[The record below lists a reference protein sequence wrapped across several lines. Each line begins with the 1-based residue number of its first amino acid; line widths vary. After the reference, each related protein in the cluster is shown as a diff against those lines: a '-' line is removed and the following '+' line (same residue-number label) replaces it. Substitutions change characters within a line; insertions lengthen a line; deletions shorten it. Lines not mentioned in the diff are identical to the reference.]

1 MGFGAS
7 FARDWT
13 ISKTSRFFGKNR
25 IADPLLKRLAA
36 DPSEA
41 VREAVARHASALG
54 AEEGAGFR
62 RRVPEGEVLLIVES
76 FLLTAGVPYERKG
89 DNAIIIKKDFTASVD
104 SGLCCPLIASSYLT
118 GFLAAVLESWER
130 IETDEEIRCRKR
142 ETNKSFP
149 SE

>member
-25 IADPLLKRLAA
+25 IADPLLGRLAA

-62 RRVPEGEVLLIVES
+62 RRVPDDEVLLIVES
-76 FLLTAGVPYERKG
+76 FLLTAGVPYDRKN
-89 DNAIIIKKDFTASVD
+89 DNDIVIKKDFSASAD
-104 SGLCCPLIASSYLT
+104 QGLCCPLIASSYLT

-130 IETDEEIRCRKR
+130 IETDEEIRCRKK
-142 ETNKSFP
+142 ETKESF
-149 SE
+149 